1 MNEKA
6 IALLTGKE
14 ALVTD
19 LSTGL
24 ELLMAVRHEAGAERL
39 AASKDVFCE
48 GFFSLR
54 SGLAGEILQKWISC
68 HIKTAVLGDC
78 SRYTSKPLRDFIYE
92 SNQGRDIFFTA
103 TKEEAIQKLARAQ

>member
-54 SGLAGEILQKWISC
+54 SGLAGEILQKFINY
-68 HIKTAVLGDC
+68 HVKLAIYGDF
-78 SRYTSKPLRDFIYE
+78 SQYTSQALHDFIYE
-92 SNQGRDIFFTA
+92 CNKGKDVFFTA
-103 TKEEAIQKLARAQ
+103 TKEEAIQRLAAV